1 MKLVLLGAPGVGKGT
16 QSARMVKEWGLTHIS
31 TGDILRQAVAHKT
44 PLGVQAKAY
53 MDAGELVPD
62 FIVIGLVKS
71 RISEVA
77 GPGFILDGFPRNISQ
92 AEALDKELSD
102 IGVTLDRAVSIDV
115 DREMIVK
122 RLTSRRA
129 CESCARITNM
139 SEGDKCSA
147 CGGRLVQRED
157 DNEQTVRNRLNVYD
171 SSTAP
176 LVGYFR
182 DKGILTEI
190 DGSKSVDEVWADI
203 RMTLGR

>member
-1 MKLVLLGAPGVGKGT
+1 MKLVLLGAPGAGKGT

-31 TGDILRQAVAHKT
+31 TGDILRQAVANQT
-44 PLGVQAKAY
+44 PLGIQAKTY

-71 RISEVA
+71 RIAEVA
-77 GPGFILDGFPRNISQ
+77 ESGFILDGFPRNISQ
-92 AEALDKELSD
+92 AQALDKELAE
-102 IGVTLDRAVSIDV
+102 IGITLDRALSIDV

-129 CESCARITNM
+129 CDSCARITNA

-157 DNEQTVRNRLNVYD
+157 DNEKTVRNRLDVYNR
-171 SSTAP
+171 STAP

-182 DKGILTEI
+182 DKGILTAI
-190 DGSKSVDEVWADI
+190 DGSKSADNVWTDI
-203 RMTLGR
+203 RTSLGR